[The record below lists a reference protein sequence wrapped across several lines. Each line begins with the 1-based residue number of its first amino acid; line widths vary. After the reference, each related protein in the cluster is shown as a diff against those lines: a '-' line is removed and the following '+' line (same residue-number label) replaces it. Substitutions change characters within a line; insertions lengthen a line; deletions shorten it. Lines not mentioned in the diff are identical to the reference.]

1 MAGIG
6 IKQRF
11 VLYLKLI
18 RLDKPIGFFL
28 LLWPTLWALWIASS
42 GQVDMTIVAVFT
54 AGVFLMRSAGCVI
67 NDFADR
73 AFDPRVER
81 TKNRPLA
88 SGAIHPQEALLIFI
102 LLCSLAFAIV
112 LVLNPMTIMLSAVA
126 VVLAAI
132 YPYMK
137 RYTYLPQVHLGMA
150 FGWAIPMA
158 FAAVLENIPA
168 EAWLL
173 YLATILWAVV
183 YDTMYAM
190 VDREDDL
197 KIGVKSTAIL
207 FGDADRFIIAII
219 QIMVLLTLFL
229 LGQQLNFHW
238 YYWAGLGVALLF
250 FIYQQILIK
259 NQAPVNCLRA
269 FKNNNLVGLAIFAGI
284 FAQYYWG

>member
-1 MAGIG
+1 MAGISL
-6 IKQRF
+6 KQRF

-42 GQVDMTIVAVFT
+42 GLVDFEIVAVFT

-88 SGAIHPQEALLIFI
+88 SGLIHPQEALLIFI
-102 LLCSLAFAIV
+102 LLCALAFAIV

-158 FAAVLENIPA
+158 FAAVLEDIPP

-173 YLATILWAVV
+173 YLATILWAVA

-207 FGDADRFIIAII
+207 FGEADRIIIAII

-238 YYWAGLGVALLF
+238 YYWSGLGVALLL

-259 NQAPVNCLRA
+259 NQAPANCLRA
-269 FKNNNLVGLAIFAGI
+269 FKNNNLVGLAIFVGI